1 MTPIR
6 NSSQM
11 QKLVRGSNDEF
22 YVGAGKGS
30 RIFSRDKDLD
40 GRKLKTAQWLASLG
54 EMSSSYEEERAKMVP
69 WFLWGLKTEFWRINK
84 LDSSGKVHETV

>member
-6 NSSQM
+6 NRSQM

-22 YVGAGKGS
+22 SVGAGKGS

-40 GRKLKTAQWLASLG
+40 GRKPKTAQWLASLG
-54 EMSSSYEEERAKMVP
+54 ETSSSYEEERAKMVP
-69 WFLWGLKTEFWRINK
+69 LVSLGLK
-84 LDSSGKVHETV
+84 D